1 MELYYGS
8 GDLVVPR
15 DQDTLDRLPS
25 PNSWSLW
32 GVSAPDNFE
41 SPNKYF
47 ITQKSSDEEEPN
59 FHGKGLY
66 EEVDMDYSA
75 YEAEHSSN
83 SNTCQEFHDGSLQQ
97 ATSPWE
103 SPDYELSDLARNNQA
118 DDIFMS
124 SLLEEGPTGVD
135 NMHGSFNF
143 IPEFGYGVLPTAL
156 LTDMVV
162 ESDYDPHPSHLFGT
176 GSLKHVKTHAF
187 SPSMN
192 WEHGEV
198 LPCNSRQKDDT
209 ALKALVARFA
219 ASSEVDMNG
228 LVNEETSMEASI
240 LHDLE
245 GAMVQMSEK
254 TRICFRDAFY
264 RLAKNSEQYVE
275 NHCQSGDLIS
285 DELPQLTIHDK
296 TLRLESMKTMESKTN
311 SVDRAV
317 ANLLFSK
324 MDSEKEPTGTSGQCN
339 YSLSPSQLPHYPQ
352 HTSLVGDAEVPVFS
366 KGKQREMQ
374 VK

>member
-1 MELYYGS
+1 
-8 GDLVVPR
+8 
-15 DQDTLDRLPS
+15 
-25 PNSWSLW
+25 
-32 GVSAPDNFE
+32 
-41 SPNKYF
+41 
-47 ITQKSSDEEEPN
+47 
-59 FHGKGLY
+59 
-66 EEVDMDYSA
+66 
-75 YEAEHSSN
+75 
-83 SNTCQEFHDGSLQQ
+83 
-97 ATSPWE
+97 
-103 SPDYELSDLARNNQA
+103 
-118 DDIFMS
+118 
-124 SLLEEGPTGVD
+124 
-135 NMHGSFNF
+135 
-143 IPEFGYGVLPTAL
+143 
-156 LTDMVV
+156 
-162 ESDYDPHPSHLFGT
+162 
-176 GSLKHVKTHAF
+176 
-187 SPSMN
+187 
-192 WEHGEV
+192 
-198 LPCNSRQKDDT
+198 
-209 ALKALVARFA
+209 LKALVARFA

-324 MDSEKEPTGTSGQCN
+324 MDSEKEPTRTSGQCN